1 MQAKADKALEDLRLQ
16 KLQEAERVASAAT
29 AGPSNRP
36 PDNLRTNEHSRRGQL
51 APSMVIRRLPEK
63 LGETSEELQRAVSNL
78 APFAK
83 GGAGV
88 DGSRVTS
95 IRRVGCHDRRPL
107 MQFAGQEWLVS
118 PRLVIVEFQDVESK
132 MAVKQESWR
141 LARGGF
147 YSNVS
152 LDHALTIEQQ
162 KLRAAQWPQI
172 QEAKEKGWR
181 WSWSEVAPHRLI
193 IAKGGVADGS
203 T

>member
-1 MQAKADKALEDLRLQ
+1 
-16 KLQEAERVASAAT
+16 VTS
-29 AGPSNRP
+29 
-36 PDNLRTNEHSRRGQL
+36 EHSRRLQL
-51 APSMVIRRLPEK
+51 ASSLVIRRLPEK
-63 LGETSEELQRAVSNL
+63 LAETPEELQRAVNSL

-83 GGAGV
+83 GGVGS

-95 IRRVGCHDRRPL
+95 IRRVGCQDRRPTVQL
-107 MQFAGQEWLVS
+107 AGQEWLVS

-132 MAVKQESWR
+132 MAVKHESWR
-141 LARGGF
+141 LAREGL
-147 YSNVS
+147 YSKVS

-193 IAKGGVADGS
+193 VAKGGVAVGN